1 MPPPPGERKKKKGR
15 KPAHQNTFAFRHNP
29 KSKLTDKILA
39 SPNEGVCKKC
49 YDKIEWRKQYR
60 KYKPLSQP
68 ARCNLC
74 KKRNIKAAY
83 HTICNGCATSETV
96 IKKMLMGRMEE
107 RRAAEERRE
116 AAVEDKDE
124 NVEETNEL
132 GHDEVEDSDNP
143 AAAEEETKCRRV
155 CAICCKARAMK
166 VESDGTQAEREIERM
181 KAEMEVKLGRPL
193 KLRESTGIERKVHR
207 GIEKK
212 KQAAKEERRR
222 LREEGMRK
230 DANDQDGGDGEQQAE
245 DDANVEEE
253 VPDTTVEKESET
265 NDDEEEDPFLKAVGG
280 QDKLLTGEAYQKMML
295 EREKQ

>member
-1 MPPPPGERKKKKGR
+1 MPPPPGEKKKKKGR

-49 YDKIEWRKQYR
+49 HDKIEWRKQYR

-68 ARCNLC
+68 AKCNLC

-96 IKKMLMGRMEE
+96 INKILKARMEE
-107 RRAAEERRE
+107 RREAE
-116 AAVEDKDE
+116 VDE
-124 NVEETNEL
+124 NVEETDEL
-132 GHDEVEDSDNP
+132 GHDEVEIEVQDSGNP
-143 AAAEEETKCRRV
+143 ETVEEETKCRRV
-155 CAICCKARAMK
+155 CAICCKARAMR
-166 VESDGTQAEREIERM
+166 VESDGTQAEREIEIL
-181 KAEMEVKLGRPL
+181 KAEMEEKLGRPL
-193 KLRESTGIERKVHR
+193 KLRESKGIERKVHR

-222 LREEGMRK
+222 LRELGMRK
-230 DANDQDGGDGEQQAE
+230 EANEQDGGDDEQQVEEE
-245 DDANVEEE
+245 DDADGEEE
-253 VPDTTVEKESET
+253 VPDATVEKEIET
-265 NDDEEEDPFLKAVGG
+265 DEEEDPFLKAVGG
-280 QDKLLTGEAYQKMML
+280 QEKLLTGEAYQQMML